1 LATFAI
7 PTSTADTTTTA
18 VLSML
23 ALAIW
28 MMVLPLEILF
38 RAT

>member
-1 LATFAI
+1 MATSAI
-7 PTSTADTTTTA
+7 PRSTADPTTTA

-38 RAT
+38 RAV

>member
-1 LATFAI
+1 
-7 PTSTADTTTTA
+7 

-28 MMVLPLEILF
+28 MMVLPLEISSKRLDS
-38 RAT
+38 AQGW

>member
-1 LATFAI
+1 MISAM
-7 PTSTADTTTTA
+7 PTSTADPATTA
-18 VLSML
+18 MLSML

-38 RAT
+38 RAA